1 MSAPREHH
9 RLHDAAKPDRLQAA
23 PPQTILA
30 LTVRQ
35 AGTHGSSRQGRLA
48 GRTLNLS
55 ARLASARASTRV
67 PQCSTIRDV
76 PEQHCGGTFR
86 LTHPRA
92 LATMSRLAENPT
104 EASDE
109 MLMVRYQRG
118 NRDAFATL
126 VSRHSACVFSV
137 AFYLRG
143 DENAAEHIAG
153 ATFHHLASDAATF
166 HMEVQ
171 FRTWLFGKVHGIIGE
186 DCVEAQPNG
195 DLEVD
200 WRDHLTRLD
209 SQQAESVSP
218 PSSRAYRSQI
228 LLRRVTSRVTSLP
241 LEMRE
246 AFLFKQVGQLSIV
259 AIADAMS
266 LDTDT
271 VRQLIRS
278 AFDRIQEG
286 VMDTEEYARALR

>member
-1 MSAPREHH
+1 
-9 RLHDAAKPDRLQAA
+9 
-23 PPQTILA
+23 
-30 LTVRQ
+30 
-35 AGTHGSSRQGRLA
+35 
-48 GRTLNLS
+48 
-55 ARLASARASTRV
+55 
-67 PQCSTIRDV
+67 
-76 PEQHCGGTFR
+76 
-86 LTHPRA
+86 
-92 LATMSRLAENPT
+92 MSRLAENPT

-118 NRDAFATL
+118 NREAFATL

-143 DENAAEHIAG
+143 DENAAEGIAS

-166 HMEVQ
+166 HLEAQ
-171 FRTWLFGKVHGIIGE
+171 FRTWLFGKVHSIIRESCG
-186 DCVEAQPNG
+186 DAHPHG
-195 DLEVD
+195 DLEID
-200 WRDHLTRLD
+200 WGDQLTRLD
-209 SQQAESVSP
+209 SPQPEAASP

-259 AIADAMS
+259 AIADAMCI
-266 LDTDT
+266 DTDT

>member
-1 MSAPREHH
+1 M
-9 RLHDAAKPDRLQAA
+9 
-23 PPQTILA
+23 
-30 LTVRQ
+30 
-35 AGTHGSSRQGRLA
+35 
-48 GRTLNLS
+48 N
-55 ARLASARASTRV
+55 
-67 PQCSTIRDV
+67 
-76 PEQHCGGTFR
+76 
-86 LTHPRA
+86 
-92 LATMSRLAENPT
+92 RLAENPT

-137 AFYLRG
+137 AFYLRA
-143 DENAAEHIAG
+143 DEHAAEHIAST
-153 ATFHHLASDAATF
+153 TFHHLASDAATF
-166 HMEVQ
+166 HLEAQ
-171 FRTWLFGKVHGIIGE
+171 FRTWLFGKVHSIVRNYW
-186 DCVEAQPNG
+186 VEAQPNG
-195 DLEVD
+195 DLEID
-200 WRDHLTRLD
+200 WGDQLIRLD
-209 SQQAESVSP
+209 TQQAELVSP
-218 PSSRAYRSQI
+218 PSSRAHRSQI